1 MFKVDERMSPVSI
14 APSVLLR
21 GAPFYK
27 GFRAIGSQGVSSMQI
42 LQIMSEPVLVC
53 HKSDNLSDA
62 AQFMWEQDCGVVP
75 IVDQE
80 GRVVSM
86 LTDRDICMAAYTQG
100 KPLSQIGVQ
109 SAMSK
114 QLVVCHP
121 EDTIERAEELMSLH
135 QIRRLPVVNLE
146 GQAVGI
152 ISIND
157 LARAAA
163 HVSQAGKGPPNG
175 VRLASTA
182 RTLAAVGSLRLPEL
196 TPKIA

>member
-1 MFKVDERMSPVSI
+1 
-14 APSVLLR
+14 
-21 GAPFYK
+21 
-27 GFRAIGSQGVSSMQI
+27 
-42 LQIMSEPVLVC
+42 
-53 HKSDNLSDA
+53 
-62 AQFMWEQDCGVVP
+62 
-75 IVDQE
+75 
-80 GRVVSM
+80 
-86 LTDRDICMAAYTQG
+86 MAVYTQG
-100 KPLSQIGVQ
+100 RPLSQIGVT

-121 EDTIERAEELMSLH
+121 EDTVERAEELMSLH
-135 QIRRLPVVNLE
+135 QIRRLPVVNHE

-152 ISIND
+152 ISLND

-196 TPKIA
+196 IPKIA